1 MDNMINTNFNRK
13 LPVPKEIK
21 EQYPLSAEA
30 TAKKEIRDKE
40 IKEVFTGES
49 DKLALVIGP
58 CSADRSARAS
68 GAPRESGGG
77 RRRSASSP

>member
-49 DKLALVIGP
+49 DKLALGYRTVFGRP
-58 CSADRSARAS
+58 S
-68 GAPRESGGG
+68 GFGS
-77 RRRSASSP
+77 